1 MENDSDLIVSKPLS
15 DEAKRMAE
23 KLSLEFSE
31 ALLLQA
37 KIFAR
42 SREKVLQ
49 EDVKQAQ
56 TSIYN
61 SKLEVKLWQEM
72 FILFGGIFLG
82 ASISGFANELLK
94 QPLASIPIA
103 IYVALGFF
111 GMILIF
117 LGYMSMT
124 LYDRRP

>member
-1 MENDSDLIVSKPLS
+1 MKNDSELIVSKPLS
-15 DEAKRMAE
+15 DEARHMAE

-37 KIFAR
+37 KILAR

-49 EDVKQAQ
+49 EDVKLAQ

-61 SKLEVKLWQEM
+61 SRLEIKLWQEM

-82 ASISGFANELLK
+82 ASISGFANELLQ
-94 QPLASIPIA
+94 QPPAPIPTA

-124 LYDRRP
+124 LYGRRP